1 MTKLQLTAV
10 FSTAF
15 LLFVMYFGCDTKT
28 KDIQRSEKS
37 RVLSSEKT
45 DINLLLKDARGAISD
60 AQNTFVLTLEEQLEK
75 AGSDSAK
82 VDVLKQ
88 ISGKWYEFGHPAIAG
103 HYAQNVAELTNSEE
117 TWSIAGTTY
126 AICLQEAKDDI
137 IREFCSKRA
146 VTAFENAISLNPESV
161 VHKVNLALSYA
172 EFPPADQPMKGVL
185 LLLDLNRQYPENV
198 LVLNSLARLA
208 IKTGQFDR
216 ALVRLEKAIATEPEN
231 VGSNCLLATV
241 YEALKKPVEAQQYLE
256 KCRALQAR

>member
-1 MTKLQLTAV
+1 MTKLQLTVV
-10 FSTAF
+10 FSTVF

-37 RVLSSEKT
+37 RALSSEKT
-45 DINLLLKDARGAISD
+45 DINLLLKDARSMISE

-75 AGSDSAK
+75 TSPDSAK
-82 VDVLKQ
+82 VNVLKQ
-88 ISGKWYEFGHPAIAG
+88 LSGKWYEFGHPAIAG
-103 HYAQNVAELTNSEE
+103 HYAQNVAELTNLEE
-117 TWSIAGTTY
+117 PWSIAGTTY
-126 AICLQEAKDDI
+126 AICVQGAKDDI

-146 VTAFENAISLNPESV
+146 IAAFENAISLNPENI

-172 EFPPADQPMKGVL
+172 EFPPAGQEMKGPMM
-185 LLLDLNRQYPENV
+185 LLDLNREQPDNV

-216 ALVRLEKAIATEPEN
+216 ALTRLEKAIATEPDN
-231 VGSNCLLATV
+231 VSSNCLLATV
-241 YEALKKPVEAQQYLE
+241 YEALKKPAEAQQYLE